1 MKRVLI
7 LGGGFGGVYTAMTL
21 LKTIREEDNLEVSLI
36 NRENYMVFQPMMPGV
51 ISGSIDLIHCITPI
65 RRLCP
70 RAYLYNR
77 KIESIDLE
85 RKQVTAAPVFGPN
98 PLILDYEYLVIA
110 LGMINDFSAMPGLKE
125 HALPFKNMADA
136 MELRNRIIHV
146 LEEAAVEND
155 PDNRKTLLTFV
166 VAGGGFSGVE
176 VVAEIN
182 DFIHEALGVFH
193 TLKPEDFR
201 VILVHS
207 GTRILP
213 ELTEKLGN
221 YAQKVLEK
229 RGVEFRL
236 KDRVTEATAD
246 NVILKSG
253 LKIPTRTVVSTVPS
267 APHPLLAALIC
278 EKHNGRLV
286 TTSELQLK
294 GFDNVWAVGDCAY
307 ITMPD
312 GSPSPPTAQFAV
324 RQAQL
329 AANNILAAHRKIP
342 TRKTFKFTG
351 RGKAGAL
358 GRRSAVAEV
367 MGFTF
372 SGLIAWFFWR
382 MLYWSKMPGL
392 DRKIRVG
399 VDWAMDLILPRDLVQ
414 LKIDPSESFSMEHFE
429 AGDYIFTQGDPG
441 NKMYVILRGDVE
453 VIFDEGKPSERTI
466 AKLGAKQYFGEKSL
480 FVGEPRSASVKTI
493 TNVDVMTITRADFDL
508 LIRHIPGI
516 KEVFEKEIERRDQ
529 ENLTKTSSLKVVK
542 D

>member
-21 LKTIREEDNLEVSLI
+21 LKAIRAQDELEVALI

-70 RAYLYNR
+70 QAQLFNR
-77 KIESIDLE
+77 KIEHIDLKL
-85 RKQVTAAPVFGPN
+85 KQVTAAPVFHPN
-98 PLILDYEYLVIA
+98 PLVLDYDYLVIA

-146 LEEAAVEND
+146 LEEAAVAEA
-155 PDNRKTLLTFV
+155 PEERKTLLTFV

-182 DFIHEALGVFH
+182 DFIHEALSVFH
-193 TLKPEDFR
+193 TIKREDLR

-213 ELTEKLGN
+213 ELTEKLGI
-221 YAQKVLEK
+221 YAQKVLTE

-236 KDRVTEATAD
+236 QDRVTEATAD
-246 NVILKSG
+246 TVILKSG
-253 LKIPTRTVVSTVPS
+253 LKISARTLVSTVPS
-267 APHPLLAALIC
+267 APHPLVTALDC

-286 TTSELQLK
+286 TTAELQLK
-294 GFDNVWAVGDCAY
+294 GFTNVWTVGDCAY

-312 GSPSPPTAQFAV
+312 GTASPPTAQFAV
-324 RQAQL
+324 RQAQT
-329 AANNILAAHRKIP
+329 AASNILATHRQQSE
-342 TRKTFKFTG
+342 RKKFTFTG
-351 RGKAGAL
+351 LGKAGAL

-367 MGFTF
+367 MGFTI

-399 VDWAMDLILPRDLVQ
+399 VDWALDMILPRDLVQ
-414 LKIDPSESFSMEHFE
+414 LKIEPSESFSMEHFE
-429 AGDYIFTQGDPG
+429 AGDHIFTQGDPG
-441 NKMYVILRGDVE
+441 DKMYVMVRGEVE
-453 VIFDEGKPSERTI
+453 VIYNEGKPNEQII
-466 AKLGAKQYFGEKSL
+466 ARLGAKQYFGEKSL
-480 FVGEPRSASVKTI
+480 FVGEPRSASVRTL
-493 TNVDVMTITRADFDL
+493 TNVDVMTISRADFDL
-508 LIRHIPGI
+508 LTRNIPGI
-516 KEVFEKEIERRDQ
+516 KDVFEKEIARRDQ
-529 ENLTKTSSLKVVK
+529 ENLSKSSFLKAVP